1 MAMGLHQAE
10 SGCLLLAD
18 ITGYTSY
25 LQGSELEHAQDVL
38 ADLLETIVD
47 SLEPT
52 FTLSKLEGDAA
63 FAYAPTIS
71 INPSMLLDT
80 VEAAY
85 FSFQRRLRD
94 VVHSTTCEC
103 DACVLIPSLDLK
115 FFVHE
120 GRYVVRTIARS
131 EELTGSDVVLIH
143 RLLKGTAGKAINK
156 KAFAVFTGATM
167 EAMHMDPAI
176 LGFRP
181 HTELFD
187 DIGEVPVYI
196 HDLAVR
202 WAYEQERHRVF
213 VTKDAAVMN
222 KTLEFPAPPPMVWDY
237 LTDPAKK
244 AEWQSEVTGVDMV
257 TEGRRGVG
265 TVNHCMHGPDKIVEH
280 VADWR
285 PFSYITL
292 EYDLEGHSV
301 QIPLTY
307 ELEPHEEGTW
317 LSARYG
323 DPGNGI
329 WAEIGEEWSA
339 IMDRSGSNLVETITE
354 QMAAAEV

>member
-1 MAMGLHQAE
+1 MSLPEAE

-63 FAYAPTIS
+63 FAYASTS
-71 INPSMLLDT
+71 SLNPSMMLDT

-120 GRYVVRTIARS
+120 GKYVLRRIARS

-143 RLLKGTAGKAINK
+143 RLLKGTSGKAINK
-156 KAFAVFTGATM
+156 KAFAVLTAATM
-167 EAMHMDPAI
+167 EAMQMDPAI
-176 LGFRP
+176 LGFLP

-187 DIGEVPVYI
+187 DIGEVQVYI
-196 HDLAVR
+196 HDLTIR

-213 VTKDAAVMN
+213 VTKDAAVMH
-222 KTLEFPAPPPMVWDY
+222 KTFELPTPPEMVWDY
-237 LTDPAKK
+237 LTDPAKR
-244 AEWQSEVTGVDMV
+244 AQWQFGVTGVDMV
-257 TEGRRGVG
+257 TDGRRGVG
-265 TVNHCMHGPDKIVEH
+265 TINHCMHGPDKIVEH

-292 EYDLEGHSV
+292 KYDLDGYST

-307 ELEPHEEGTW
+307 ELEPYGEGTR
-317 LSARYG
+317 LYARYG
-323 DPGNGI
+323 DPGSGI
-329 WAEIGEEWSA
+329 WDDIGVDWSA
-339 IMDRSGSNLVETITE
+339 TMDRSGSNLIETISRQVAT
-354 QMAAAEV
+354 ARV

>member
-1 MAMGLHQAE
+1 M
-10 SGCLLLAD
+10 
-18 ITGYTSY
+18 
-25 LQGSELEHAQDVL
+25 
-38 ADLLETIVD
+38 
-47 SLEPT
+47 
-52 FTLSKLEGDAA
+52 
-63 FAYAPTIS
+63 
-71 INPSMLLDT
+71 
-80 VEAAY
+80 
-85 FSFQRRLRD
+85 
-94 VVHSTTCEC
+94 
-103 DACVLIPSLDLK
+103 LIPSLDLK

-222 KTLEFPAPPPMVWDY
+222 KTFEFPAPPPMVWDY
-237 LTDPAKK
+237 LTDPAKR
-244 AEWQSEVTGVDMV
+244 AEWQSGVTGGDMV